1 MELENALEAAGR
13 LRDTIAAEV
22 ERARDERR
30 LLRTL
35 DAAGLFAR
43 AAQRGEFLA
52 EVARLERE
60 LASSLA
66 RAAAALGLPEVT
78 LERLR
83 LRVPRQGEALAR
95 VLSEVRALAG
105 ALREIDALNLKLA
118 GRALTCVRG
127 YVQALQP
134 APLAYD
140 RRGARAA
147 QPALA
152 LVSSKGCREP
162 PRPTSTRS

>member
-1 MELENALEAAGR
+1 MDLEHALELAGQ
-13 LRDTIAAEV
+13 LRDAIAAEV

-30 LLRTL
+30 LLRGL

-60 LASSLA
+60 LATALG
-66 RAAAALGLPEVT
+66 RAASALGLAEVT

-83 LRVPRQGEALAR
+83 LRVPREGEALAR

-105 ALREIDALNLKLA
+105 
-118 GRALTCVRG
+118 
-127 YVQALQP
+127 
-134 APLAYD
+134 
-140 RRGARAA
+140 
-147 QPALA
+147 
-152 LVSSKGCREP
+152 
-162 PRPTSTRS
+162 

>member
-1 MELENALEAAGR
+1 MDLENALERAAQ
-13 LRDTIAAEV
+13 LRDAIAAEV
-22 ERARDERR
+22 ERARNERR
-30 LLRTL
+30 LLRAL

-43 AAQRGEFLA
+43 AAERGEFLA

-60 LASSLA
+60 LATSLA
-66 RAAAALGLPEVT
+66 RAAATLGLAEVT

-83 LRVPRQGEALAR
+83 LRAPRQGEALAR

-105 ALREIDALNLKLA
+105 ALREIDALNLRLA

-127 YVQALQP
+127 YVQALRP
-134 APLAYD
+134 TPLAYD

-147 QPALA
+147 QPSLA
-152 LVSSKGCREP
+152 LVSSKG
-162 PRPTSTRS
+162 

>member
-1 MELENALEAAGR
+1 MDLENALERAAQ
-13 LRDTIAAEV
+13 LRDAIAAEV
-22 ERARDERR
+22 ERARSERR

-60 LASSLA
+60 LATSLS
-66 RAAAALGLPEVT
+66 RAAATLGLPEVT

-83 LRVPRQGEALAR
+83 LRAPEHGEALAR
-95 VLSEVRALAG
+95 VLSEVRSLAG
-105 ALREIDALNLKLA
+105 ALREIDALNLQLA
-118 GRALTCVRG
+118 GRALACVRG
-127 YVQALQP
+127 SVQALRP
-134 APLAYD
+134 TPLAYD

-152 LVSSKGCREP
+152 LVSSKA
-162 PRPTSTRS
+162 

>member
-1 MELENALEAAGR
+1 MDLEKTLETAGK
-13 LRDTIAAEV
+13 LRDAIATEV
-22 ERARDERR
+22 ARARDERH

-43 AAQRGEFLA
+43 ASQRGEFLA

-60 LASSLA
+60 LATSLA
-66 RAAAALGLPEVT
+66 RASAALGLSEVT

-83 LRVPRQGEALAR
+83 VRVPREGEALAR

-118 GRALTCVRG
+118 GRALACVRG

-134 APLAYD
+134 TPLAYD
-140 RRGARAA
+140 RRGARAT
-147 QPALA
+147 QSSLA
-152 LVSSKGCREP
+152 LVSSKA
-162 PRPTSTRS
+162 

>member
-1 MELENALEAAGR
+1 MDLEHALELAGQ
-13 LRDTIAAEV
+13 LRDAIAAEV

-30 LLRTL
+30 LLRAL

-60 LASSLA
+60 LATALG
-66 RAAAALGLPEVT
+66 RAASALGLAEVT

-83 LRVPRQGEALAR
+83 LRVPREGEALAR

-105 ALREIDALNLKLA
+105 ALREIDALNLQLA
-118 GRALTCVRG
+118 GRALSCVRG
-127 YVQALQP
+127 YVQAVRP

-140 RRGARAA
+140 RRGLRAA

-152 LVSSKGCREP
+152 LVSSKG
-162 PRPTSTRS
+162 